1 MTVLSSWVGISEAD
15 RLLLIDHKP
24 APRYPVPMLLYA
36 ATTNPGK
43 LRDFARA
50 AESTPSIR
58 IEPLPNI
65 AAIPAPP
72 EDEPTFEANAR
83 AKAVYYSLRAPGLL
97 VLADD
102 SGLEVAALDGAPGVR
117 SARYAA
123 DLAHPG
129 DAGTPDN
136 RNNAALLAA
145 LANVPASRRQARYRC
160 SLALARDGELLHTS
174 EGTVDGL
181 ILTAPRGTGGFGYDP
196 LFFVPALGR
205 TMSELPP
212 ADRLALNH
220 RGRAISAL
228 LSQLNL
234 QPAI

>member
-1 MTVLSSWVGISEAD
+1 
-15 RLLLIDHKP
+15 
-24 APRYPVPMLLYA
+24 MLLYA

-50 AESTPSIR
+50 AASSPSIR
-58 IEPLPNI
+58 IEPLPNL

-83 AKAVYYSLRAPGLL
+83 LKAIYYSLRAPNLL

-117 SARYAA
+117 SARFATDQQPA
-123 DLAHPG
+123 LSRPG
-129 DAGTPDN
+129 ASDTPDN

-145 LANVPASRRQARYRC
+145 LAAIPESRRQARYRC
-160 SLALARDGELLHTS
+160 VLALARDGAVLHTS
-174 EGTVDGL
+174 EGSVEGL
-181 ILTAPRGTGGFGYDP
+181 ILTAPRGSGGFGYDP
-196 LFFVPALGR
+196 LFFVPALNR

-220 RGRAISAL
+220 RGRAIESL
-228 LSQLNL
+228 LTQLN
-234 QPAI
+234 QPSHG

>member
-1 MTVLSSWVGISEAD
+1 
-15 RLLLIDHKP
+15 
-24 APRYPVPMLLYA
+24 MLLYA

-83 AKAVYYSLRAPGLL
+83 AKAIYYSLRAPGLL

>member
-1 MTVLSSWVGISEAD
+1 MNYRCLF
-15 RLLLIDHKP
+15 
-24 APRYPVPMLLYA
+24 YPDPMLLYA

-50 AESTPSIR
+50 AASSPSVR

-72 EDEPTFEANAR
+72 EDEPTFELNAR
-83 AKAVYYSLRAPGLL
+83 AKAIYYSLRAPNLL

-102 SGLEVAALDGAPGVR
+102 SGLEVAALDNAPGVR
-117 SARYAA
+117 SARFAA
-123 DLAHPG
+123 DLAHPAEA
-129 DAGTPDN
+129 DTPDN

-145 LANVPASRRQARYRC
+145 LADVPESRRQARYRC
-160 SLALARDGELLHTS
+160 SLALARNGELLHTA
-174 EGTVDGL
+174 EGTVEGL

-196 LFFVPALGR
+196 LFFLPHLGR

-220 RGRAISAL
+220 RGRALTAL
-228 LSQLNL
+228 LSHLNL
-234 QPAI
+234 QPGTCN

>member
-1 MTVLSSWVGISEAD
+1 M
-15 RLLLIDHKP
+15 H
-24 APRYPVPMLLYA
+24 LYV

-50 AESTPSIR
+50 AASSPSIH
-58 IEPLPNI
+58 IEPLSGL

-72 EDEPTFEANAR
+72 EDEPTFELNAR
-83 AKAVYYSLRAPGLL
+83 AKAVYYSLRAPSLL

-117 SARYAA
+117 SARFATDRQPA
-123 DLAHPG
+123 LAHPG
-129 DAGTPDN
+129 NAGTPDN

-145 LANVPASRRQARYRC
+145 LADIPASRRQARYRC
-160 SLALARDGELLHTS
+160 SLALARDGQVLLTA
-174 EGTVDGL
+174 EGTVEGL

-196 LFFVPALGR
+196 LFFLPSLNR

-220 RGRAISAL
+220 RGRAITAL
-228 LSQLNL
+228 LTQLNL
-234 QPAI
+234 QPVTCN

>member
-1 MTVLSSWVGISEAD
+1 MNYRCLF
-15 RLLLIDHKP
+15 
-24 APRYPVPMLLYA
+24 YPDPMLLYA

-50 AESTPSIR
+50 AASSPSVR

-72 EDEPTFEANAR
+72 EDEPTFELNAR
-83 AKAVYYSLRAPGLL
+83 AKAIYYSLRAPNLH

-102 SGLEVAALDGAPGVR
+102 TGLEVAALDNAPGVR
-117 SARYAA
+117 SARFAA
-123 DLAHPG
+123 DLAHPAEA
-129 DAGTPDN
+129 DTPDN

-145 LANVPASRRQARYRC
+145 LADVPESRRQARYRC
-160 SLALARDGELLHTS
+160 SLALARNGEVLLTA
-174 EGTVDGL
+174 EGTVEGL
-181 ILTAPRGTGGFGYDP
+181 ILTVPRGTGGFGYDP
-196 LFFVPALGR
+196 LFFVPALNR

-220 RGRAISAL
+220 RGRALTAL
-228 LSQLNL
+228 LTHLNQ